1 MTAASAVMV
10 DSGFDGMQDASADLS
25 KRQGSTT
32 RNDLTD
38 GECKNVT
45 VIFARGT
52 TEAGNVG
59 SLAGPPFFDALD
71 EALGDGI
78 VAVQGVDYPAD
89 IPGYLDGGSKEG
101 ADTMAGLVSDAVT
114 KCPDTKI
121 VISGYRY
128 DIQRSLEDAS
138 IFWNLLIGCTIK

>member
-1 MTAASAVMV
+1 MKGSVVSTFMGLASMTAASAVMA
-10 DSGFDGMQDASADLS
+10 DRGFDGMQDASAGLA
-25 KRQGSTT
+25 KRQGGTT
-32 RNDLTD
+32 RDDLVD
-38 GECKNVT
+38 GECMNVT

-101 ADTMAGLVSDAVT
+101 AETMAELVSEAVT
-114 KCPDTKI
+114 KCPDTNI
-121 VISGYRY
+121 VLSGYR
-128 DIQRSLEDAS
+128 
-138 IFWNLLIGCTIK
+138 